1 LIFPPATALKIKLGS
16 IKRNG
21 RRSIWKARYDIFDT
35 NEQPLMSIEEEDA
48 WVKVLDALFTEIP
61 IIGMFGGY
69 FFNPVYRVERPD
81 NSLALKV
88 SKNQAFFDSSFTI
101 TMESPLSEQ
110 EQLQTVL
117 GVLMMT
123 LLERSRG

>member
-1 LIFPPATALKIKLGS
+1 
-16 IKRNG
+16 
-21 RRSIWKARYDIFDT
+21 
-35 NEQPLMSIEEEDA
+35 MSIEEEDA